1 MYRIFHIVSCI
12 LLLAGNAYA
21 QSSRLQCRVIDGHGK
36 PVEMATVALLKPADS
51 TLAYF
56 GISNQ
61 SGAVEIKNVN
71 DGVYLVQVALVGY
84 KTFYKQ
90 AKVPVLNNDLGLVI
104 MDKLSQQMDEVVIT
118 GERIPLLIKKD
129 TVEYDARAFK
139 TKPDA
144 NVEELLNKLPGVE
157 VDRSGNIKAQGE
169 QVNKLFV
176 DGKEFF
182 GNDPKVAT
190 RNLPADAISKVQ
202 VFDKKSDMTEFT
214 GVDDG
219 SRERTINLMLKDGKK
234 QGYFGDATVGGGT
247 NERYKAAAKLYRF
260 RPQSQFAALGM
271 LNNINRSGF
280 SFSDYINFSGGLQS
294 MMNGGNFL
302 MEINGGNNLPV
313 NFGQPVNGIVT
324 SGAAGINYSYE
335 MGRNRRISVS
345 YMGNG
350 ADKKLNE
357 TTWSRNFTQQNDFV
371 TEGNSRQQ
379 TKNITHRLNL
389 NVRNDMDSFTQV
401 TLYAG
406 GELSDN
412 HFRDGGSSSSRMSDL
427 LVNTQDRNVLQLAN
441 SFTARGGGGA
451 TRRSASGKDVFN
463 LSGSIAYQQ
472 NLKEDDWNNV
482 TVFTGIGTPVANN
495 LFRNDRVR
503 TQEYDGGFSWSH
515 ALGKGYFVEPQ
526 LKTGANLA
534 RLNREQGTS
543 PDEGLVIDSL
553 SPDFKTNYT
562 YLRPGISIKKGTSRV
577 QYNLS
582 LHHESGFL
590 AQRCAYAMEGTRNYN
605 YFLPGFNWRNEYA
618 TGKHLSFNYSTSVQA
633 PDYNQLLSVPVIVSP
648 LSATA
653 GNSMLQPE
661 YNHIARAAWML
672 FDQFSLTSLFVSING
687 SYTRN
692 KINRSVTINN
702 SLAQYSSLVN
712 VPDDYTAGMSISFD
726 RPVGALG
733 IKLKTGVNERY
744 NKGYTLVNGVSNATT
759 SLVHEWTIGVENRK
773 KEKWDAEIGGI
784 ISITDARYSLQQ
796 SLNNVYSNIGGYA
809 TLSYRPGSH
818 WYFLLSADVTLYGR
832 QSFNSS
838 VLVPLLRSEV
848 SYYFLK
854 GKRGVLTLEG
864 FDLLNGNT
872 YLQRVSNQNYL
883 AEVRSDIVGQYF
895 MLSFKYILNKTGKKS
910 PGMLDDIDI
919 RVR

>member
-1 MYRIFHIVSCI
+1 MYRILHIISC
-12 LLLAGNAYA
+12 LVLLAGNSYA
-21 QSSRLQCRVIDGHGK
+21 QSSRLQCMVMDGLGK

-61 SGAVEIKNVN
+61 SGVVEIKNAT
-71 DGVYLVQVALVGY
+71 DGGYLMQVALMGY

-90 AKVPVLNNDLGLVI
+90 VKVPVPNNDLGLVI

-129 TVEYDARAFK
+129 TVEYDAGAFK

-144 NVEELLNKLPGVE
+144 NVEELLKKLPGVE

-169 QVNKLFV
+169 QVNKVFV

-219 SRERTINLMLKDGKK
+219 SRERTINLKLKDGKK
-234 QGYFGDATVGGGT
+234 QGYFGDVTVGGGT

-260 RPQSQFAALGM
+260 RPRTQFAALGM
-271 LNNINRSGF
+271 SNNINRSGF

-302 MEINGGNNLPV
+302 MEINSGNNLPV
-313 NFGQPVNGIVT
+313 DFGQPVNGIVT

-335 MGRNRRISVS
+335 IARNRRLSVS

-350 ADKKLNE
+350 ADKKLDE
-357 TTWSRNFTQQNDFV
+357 KTWSRNFIQQDDFI
-371 TEGNSRQQ
+371 TEGSSRQQ
-379 TKNITHRLNL
+379 TKNSTHRLSL
-389 NVRNDMDSFTQV
+389 DVRNDMDSLTQV
-401 TLYAG
+401 TMYAG

-412 HFRDGGSSSSRMSDL
+412 TFKDEGTSSSRMTDL
-427 LVNTQDRNVLQLAN
+427 LVNSQDRNVRQLAN
-441 SFTARGGGGA
+441 TFTARGGGGI

-463 LSGSIAYQQ
+463 FSGSVDYQQ

-482 TVFTGIGTPVANN
+482 TVFTGNGAPIANT
-495 LFRNDRVR
+495 LFRNDRIR
-503 TQEYDGGFSWSH
+503 THEYQGGFYWSH

-526 LKTGANLA
+526 FKAGANLA
-534 RLNREQGTS
+534 RLNREQGAS
-543 PDEGLVIDSL
+543 PDEDLVIDSL
-553 SPDFKTNYT
+553 SPDFETNYT
-562 YLRPGISIKKGTSRV
+562 YIRPGISVKKGTSKV

-590 AQRCAYAMEGTRNYN
+590 AQRKGDGMEGTRNYH
-605 YFLPGFNWRNEYA
+605 YLLPGFNWRNEYA
-618 TGKHLSFNYSTSVQA
+618 TGKQLAFNYVTSVQA

-648 LSATA
+648 LSVST

-661 YNHIARAAWML
+661 YSHNARAAWMF

-692 KINRSVTINN
+692 KINRSVIINN
-702 SLAQYSSLVN
+702 NLAQYSSLVN
-712 VPDDYTAGMSISFD
+712 VPDNYTGGMSISFD

-733 IKLKTGVNERY
+733 IKLKTVVNERY
-744 NKGYTLVNGVSNATT
+744 NKGYTLVNGVTNTT
-759 SLVHEWTIGVENRK
+759 SSLVHEWTLGVENRK
-773 KEKWDAEIGGI
+773 KEKWDAEIGGM

-796 SLNNVYSNIGGYA
+796 SLNNVYYNTGGYA

-818 WYFLLSADVTLYGR
+818 WYFLLAADITLYDR

-854 GKRGVLTLEG
+854 GNRGVLTLEG

-883 AEVRSDIVGQYF
+883 AEVRTDIIGQYF
-895 MLSFKYILNKTGKKS
+895 MLSFKYMLNKTGKKS